1 VITPVLIRCRDCSY
15 DGKIL
20 SSQIDVY
27 FNPATA
33 RRWIEFYCPE
43 CEALCSNGIRP
54 SSAKHL
60 TRLAAQRMKKS
71 LCPLRLMESK
81 PLAPIKPDEVLEF
94 QRAIESNELIEKLIK
109 TAKQEDLMRV
119 DPS

>member
-54 SSAKHL
+54 LSAKHL
-60 TRLAAQRMKKS
+60 TDHGATYEEIAM
-71 LCPLRLMESK
+71 PAEAMESK

-94 QRAIESNELIEKLIK
+94 QRAIESNELIEKLIA

-119 DPS
+119 DPL

>member
-15 DGKIL
+15 DGRIL

-27 FNPATA
+27 FNPATN

-43 CEALCSNGIRP
+43 CEALCSNRIGP
-54 SSAKHL
+54 SSAKGL
-60 TRLAAQRMKKS
+60 VASGATYEEIEMPAEAK
-71 LCPLRLMESK
+71 ESK